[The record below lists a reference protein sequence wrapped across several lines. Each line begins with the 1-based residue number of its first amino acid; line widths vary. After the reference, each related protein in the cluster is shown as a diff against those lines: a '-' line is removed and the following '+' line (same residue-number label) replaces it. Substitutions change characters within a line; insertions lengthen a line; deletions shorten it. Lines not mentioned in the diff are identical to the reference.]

1 MGIRIALVAQEFF
14 PVPPIRGGAVEALIE
29 EMAIRLQGHEVHI
42 FGIADPQLP
51 LRETKEHR
59 TYHRWQPTW
68 FDRVLLSSW
77 KLPFKQSRSR
87 WYYWPYSRWVAGQL
101 KRLQPDIV
109 HVMSRMPFVPWLRRA
124 VPEAAIVLSVHQL
137 SSLQGERVWSDRS
150 IACCDVITG
159 VSRFMADEIMKR
171 YPSTRSKVRVLRNG
185 IDLDAYRPWR
195 TQQTLRERV
204 RRARGLGSGPVIL
217 YAGRLV
223 EQKGVHVLAE
233 AFQRLMADWDKR
245 QETRDKG
252 RPTLVIVGSHTYS
265 DPTQTD
271 YIKQLKQRLQPLGS
285 QVVWTGYVAPED
297 VLGWY
302 AASDVVVVPSIG
314 PESFSMVTLEAMATG
329 LPVIA
334 FDHGGPRELLSHH
347 ETGWLVNLNE
357 GSEGMAKAFEVL
369 LADEALRRRLG
380 LAARR
385 RAEQRF
391 SWQAVMPD
399 TVGLYEEAVRA
410 HRSSTRGAP
419 RVRVLLAESGT
430 GYGGSAKYL
439 SELVARLDPMRY
451 DVWVSAAALGPFIQQ
466 IKAKGIP
473 VIERPWWV
481 FPWEEPLTGTGDRG
495 QETGDGGPGTKEVSH
510 VSCLMSRM
518 ARLLYLM
525 KSISQL
531 IVTVPMIALWLSRR
545 RIQLVHLNNE
555 ILSQLPLLLAAKLAR
570 CRVICHLQGWR
581 AFTRIE
587 RWAVRFV
594 DEIVCISY
602 AGATYYQEQLPGRH
616 VRAIPHAIEWE
627 GHAASREALRVTQ
640 RRRLGLEPS
649 DLLVTVVGR
658 LVPWKGQA
666 VFLKAL
672 AKAKAQ
678 KPHLRGLIV
687 GHDPSPTQS
696 YLRTLQDLARELGMA
711 EAVQFL
717 DWQED
722 VWALYAAS
730 DVIVH
735 ASTEPEPFGLIVIE
749 AMAAGTPVVATKAGG
764 VVDIVVDGSTGL
776 LVEPRDVDALATAII
791 RLLENRA
798 LTAQLTRQATETV
811 RTSFTMERNAAQV
824 MEVYEQLLDDAVAP
838 LPRAQDGV

>member
-1 MGIRIALVAQEFF
+1 MKIAIVAQEFF
-14 PVPPIRGGAVEALIE
+14 PVPPVRGGAVEALVE
-29 EMAIRLQGHEVHI
+29 EMAIRLQGHDVHV

-51 LRETKEHR
+51 LQETKGHR
-59 TYHRWQPTW
+59 TYYRWRPTW
-68 FDRVLLSSW
+68 FDRLLLSSW
-77 KLPFKQSRSR
+77 KLPFKQSRSH
-87 WYYWPYSRWVAGQL
+87 WYYWPYSRWIAGHL
-101 KRLQPDIV
+101 KRLQPDVV

-124 VPEAAIVLSVHQL
+124 VPDAAIVLSVHQL
-137 SSLQGERVWSDRS
+137 SSLQGEQVWRDRS

-159 VSRFMADEIMKR
+159 VSQFMADEIVTC
-171 YPSTRSKVRVLRNG
+171 YPATRSKVRTLYNG
-185 IDLDAYRPWR
+185 IDLDAYRPWW

-204 RRARGLGSGPVIL
+204 RRERGLGSGPVIL

-233 AFQRLMADWDKR
+233 AFR
-245 QETRDKG
+245 QIATRWPSSK
-252 RPTLVIVGSHTYS
+252 LVIVGSHTYS
-265 DPTQTD
+265 DPTETD
-271 YIKQLKQRLQPLGS
+271 YIKQLKQQLQPLS
-285 QVVWTGYVAPED
+285 AQVVWTGFVLSED
-297 VLGWY
+297 IEGWY

-314 PESFSMVTLEAMATG
+314 PESFSMVTLEAMAAG
-329 LPVIA
+329 LSVIA

-347 ETGWLVNLNE
+347 ETGWLVNLSD
-357 GSEGMAKAFEVL
+357 GCEGMAKAFEVL

-380 LAARR
+380 AAARR

-391 SWQAVMPD
+391 SWQAVMPE
-399 TVGLYEEAVRA
+399 VSALYEEAVRV
-410 HRSSTRGAP
+410 HRSSARGMP

-439 SELVARLDPMRY
+439 SELVARLDPKRY
-451 DVWVSAAALGPFIQQ
+451 DVWVSAAARGPFIQ
-466 IKAKGIP
+466 KVKTLGIP
-473 VIERPWWV
+473 VIERPRWV
-481 FPWEEPLTGTGDRG
+481 FPWRESLEGAGGGGRGTRIIRYLWYAITG
-495 QETGDGGPGTKEVSH
+495 
-510 VSCLMSRM
+510 
-518 ARLLYLM
+518 AA
-525 KSISQL
+525 QL
-531 IVTVPMIALWLSRR
+531 IFVVPTIAFWLKRR

-555 ILSQLPLLLAAKLAR
+555 ILSQLPLLLAAKLAG

-581 AFTRIE
+581 PFTRAE
-587 RWAVRFV
+587 RWVVRWV
-594 DEIVCISY
+594 DELVCISH
-602 AGATYYQEQLPGRH
+602 AGARYYQGQLPGRH
-616 VRAIPHAIEWE
+616 VRAIPHAIEWD

-640 RRRLGLEPS
+640 RQRLGLGPS
-649 DLLVTVVGR
+649 DLLVAIIGR

-696 YLRTLQDLARELGMA
+696 YLRTLQGLTRELGVD

-749 AMAAGTPVVATKAGG
+749 AMAAGTPVIATRAGG

-824 MEVYEQLLDDAVAP
+824 MEVYEQLLDDAVMP